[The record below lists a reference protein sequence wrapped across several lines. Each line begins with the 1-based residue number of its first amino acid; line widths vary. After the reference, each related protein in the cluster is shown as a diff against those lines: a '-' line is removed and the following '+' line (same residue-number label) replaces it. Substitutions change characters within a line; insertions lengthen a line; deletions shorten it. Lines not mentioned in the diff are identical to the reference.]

1 MDSFAAL
8 ALATG
13 KPKKDLLDRPPYRR
27 DEYII
32 NRKMVKHMV
41 GNAIFQTIIVYAVV
55 FTGEFWFPEPVE
67 SRQNPNSP
75 GHVFPGRPYDWD

>member
-41 GNAIFQTIIVYAVV
+41 GNAIF
-55 FTGEFWFPEPVE
+55 
-67 SRQNPNSP
+67 
-75 GHVFPGRPYDWD
+75 